1 MSKEKSLGNYGKDIQ
16 EWDYKK
22 ITFED
27 MVSYIES
34 IADADERETAKAWF
48 KSIAVVDGKYKH
60 LTAKKAFCRKYV
72 PTIVPVA
79 KKKVDILND
88 W

>member
-1 MSKEKSLGNYGKDIQ
+1 MSKEKSLGNYGKDIE

-34 IADADERETAKAWF
+34 IADADERKKAKDWF

>member
-1 MSKEKSLGNYGKDIQ
+1 MSKEKSLGNHGKDIQ

-34 IADADERETAKAWF
+34 IADAEEREEAKAWF

-72 PTIVPVA
+72 PKIVPVA

>member
-1 MSKEKSLGNYGKDIQ
+1 MSKEKSMGNYGKAIE

-27 MVSYIES
+27 MISYIES
-34 IADADERETAKAWF
+34 IKNADEREEAKAWF

-72 PTIVPVA
+72 PDIVPVA
-79 KKKVDILND
+79 KKKVDILKD